1 MLPPAPSSTAGI
13 AQTTGGGL
21 PPSIPTP
28 IAAVTEGSVSSAVRS
43 YARGFTNVEQIEQ
56 IERLSGGLSGLT
68 ASNPRHQRR
77 LSSSAVL
84 SGQPLRAPKANIAE
98 QFTSIKPRSN
108 MRGRSHSMADLT
120 SATIPDNVRVSPAY
134 SPLSQFG
141 IPSVARYVEGSG
153 NHAERSFYASPTAG
167 IATAARSS
175 SQTDPAMSISQS
187 GRKPPSPK
195 LAEQFKS
202 FGCGHGGSR
211 RATSMV

>member
-1 MLPPAPSSTAGI
+1 
-13 AQTTGGGL
+13 
-21 PPSIPTP
+21 
-28 IAAVTEGSVSSAVRS
+28 
-43 YARGFTNVEQIEQ
+43 
-56 IERLSGGLSGLT
+56 
-68 ASNPRHQRR
+68 
-77 LSSSAVL
+77 
-84 SGQPLRAPKANIAE
+84 
-98 QFTSIKPRSN
+98 

-202 FGCGHGGSR
+202 FGCGHGGAGGPLPWYD
-211 RATSMV
+211 RAHCLSLLPNNGRMRVFEYRDCPLS